1 MSDAQLQMWGQVGQL
16 TTLTRMTINDHYGV
30 FDDNEYYDMGELQ
43 TLSQMHSMVL
53 NDYCNLARRVP
64 NYTRLQRLELHSGS
78 DDVVDLSCCTS
89 LTALHLSERQDVLR
103 KMILPEGEDVRLQDL
118 HIKYL
123 SMGGKGPFD
132 MLNLDMALQLTCLTL
147 YNACPDNLQ
156 QGAWPKALPVLKSL
170 TLTSVTHTLSTKLC
184 LYTQL
189 EDLNLSL
196 IHVNTLPIWFNNL
209 TQLRNLWLRNCQFSQ
224 FPTSLLELSQLR
236 TLDMKYM
243 YPVSLPEG
251 ISAIVHW
258 SHLSVLDLST
268 HSGTLHDLDSH
279 LILLLLDHAFKQ
291 RGVRSPL
298 LVDNIYSM

>member
-1 MSDAQLQMWGQVGQL
+1 M
-16 TTLTRMTINDHYGV
+16 
-30 FDDNEYYDMGELQ
+30 
-43 TLSQMHSMVL
+43 
-53 NDYCNLARRVP
+53 P

-118 HIKYL
+118 HIL
-123 SMGGKGPFD
+123 FMGEEGPFD
-132 MLNLDMALQLTCLTL
+132 MLNLDMALQLTRLTL

-156 QGAWPKALPVLKSL
+156 QGVWPKALPVLKRL
-170 TLTSVTHTLSTKLC
+170 TICSFKGTLSPKLC

-189 EDLNLSL
+189 EELNLSQ
-196 IHVNTLPIWFNNL
+196 INVDTLPKWFNNL
-209 TQLRNLWLRNCQFSQ
+209 TQINTLCLQECQFSQ
-224 FPTSLLELSQLR
+224 FPTSLLGLSQLK
-236 TLDMKYM
+236 TLNMKYM
-243 YPVSLPEG
+243 YPLLLPES
-251 ISAIVHW
+251 ISAFVHW
-258 SHLSVLDLST
+258 PHLSVLDLSM

-279 LILLLLDHAFKQ
+279 LNLLLLDHAFKQ